1 MPRPKKTLKEAEKIL
16 PIDYIEHVISLC
28 NQGASEREVFRFLYN
43 NLGSLSLDLFYRW
56 KEEEK
61 SLSDALKLG
70 KFLAQGY
77 WEEQGRLN
85 IHNREFNSALW
96 YMNMKNR
103 FGWSDN
109 QNINHTGTIE
119 HIGIIRA
126 PEKKKLDKPKTVKIG
141 EQTAK
146 EGEYIEKDTPHKLA
160 K

>member
-1 MPRPKKTLKEAEKIL
+1 MPKPANTLEKAEKKL
-16 PIDYIEHVISLC
+16 PKDYQNIIIDMMAD
-28 NQGASEREVFRFLYN
+28 GASEEEIFLFIYKN
-43 NLGSLSLDLFYRW
+43 IGKFSLNTWMKW
-56 KEEEK
+56 KEEEEIIK
-61 SLSDALKLG
+61 ETLKIGNYLALGWWKT
-70 KFLAQGY
+70 
-77 WEEQGRLN
+77 QGRINLQN
-85 IHNREFNSALW
+85 KEFNNTLF

-109 QNINHTGTIE
+109 QNINHTIK

-146 EGEYIEKDTPHKLA
+146 EGEFIEKDTSHKLA

>member
-1 MPRPKKTLKEAEKIL
+1 MARPKKTLKEAEKIL
-16 PIDYIEHVISLC
+16 PSNYLQEIISLY
-28 NQGASEREVFRFLYN
+28 NEGASDVEIQGYLYN
-43 NLGSLSLDLFYRW
+43 KLGFVSFKLWDRW

-61 SLSDALKLG
+61 EFGQTIKYGQLLSEA
-70 KFLAQGY
+70 
-77 WEEQGRLN
+77 WWRSQGRVNL
-85 IHNREFNSALW
+85 HNKEFNNVLW

-119 HIGIIRA
+119 HVGIIRA

-146 EGEYIEKDTPHKLA
+146 DGEYIEKDTSHKLA